1 MQCRCV
7 GCASKVEK
15 AMASIGSFGD
25 TESPRALPMAEEE
38 DKEDVKIVCPDPPA
52 ENHDQKIILV
62 LGSSSRACGTTASA
76 PPLPDKLS

>member
-1 MQCRCV
+1 
-7 GCASKVEK
+7 
-15 AMASIGSFGD
+15 
-25 TESPRALPMAEEE
+25 MAEEE